1 MSQNHTFFVEEGL
14 TVDPIGNDLN
24 VNVNESTD
32 DNFTCGKWELTD
44 KENEFQQLH
53 GYWIQSVVSI
63 VVCIFGT
70 IVNIITIL
78 ILSNVELKRLFF
90 NKLLICLTVFDIL
103 YLINSIYESLR
114 LRNAYGYTGTDYCAL
129 QGHVLLILHPF
140 RKIVM
145 CCSIYMTLV
154 LTCERYLAVA
164 KPITHRQRSIGSS
177 EGKRTLKYVSPVI
190 LFSVL
195 YCMPHFF
202 SSTIEKW
209 YPDGTPQN
217 KNISHTISI
226 NESNE
231 TISNVSS
238 SSNGETQTFHYCLI
252 PTEYRLSKYFILWY
266 VNVANFVVT
275 GAIPFISLAV
285 LNCKIY
291 QIIQKSQK
299 ESQQLMISRQMSTI
313 NGNTQHQKT
322 QKAEERRQA
331 IVLFGIVIA
340 FFLCHILRIVVNIE
354 EIITYDDWVKTEE
367 RAEKAGQYCGGVQF
381 WTMIT
386 TDYSFLLLQ
395 INASINFF
403 IYCFFSKQF
412 QKVLKDQLLRLGKY
426 LRLVNVQRWGSESTF
441 GSRRGSFAREH
452 FISTRP
458 SGQTLTTCIAS
469 TSRSRDNFVNENCGH
484 TAARQKT
491 TRAEVIE
498 LQAFDQS

>member
-1 MSQNHTFFVEEGL
+1 MSQNHTFLVKEGL
-14 TVDPIGNDLN
+14 TVDPIGVDLN
-24 VNVNESTD
+24 GNVNESTD
-32 DNFTCGKWELTD
+32 NNFTCGKWELTVE
-44 KENEFQQLH
+44 ENEFQQLH
-53 GYWIQSVVSI
+53 GYWVQSVASI
-63 VVCIFGT
+63 VVCICGT

-114 LRNAYGYTGTDYCAL
+114 LRDAYGYEGTDYCAL

-190 LFSVL
+190 LFSIL

-202 SSTIEKW
+202 SSMIIPV
-209 YPDGTPQN
+209 YPEGGHQTQ
-217 KNISHTISI
+217 NISNTSSI
-226 NESNE
+226 NELNE

-238 SSNGETQTFHYCLI
+238 SSNMENHTLYCLR
-252 PTEYRLSKYFILWY
+252 PTEIRLSKYYILWY

-299 ESQQLMISRQMSTI
+299 ESLQLMTSRAMSTI

-340 FFLCHILRIVVNIE
+340 FFLCHILRIIVNIE
-354 EIITYDDWVKTEE
+354 EIITYDDWEKTEE
-367 RAEKAGQYCGGVQF
+367 RAEKAERYCDGVQF

-484 TAARQKT
+484 TAARPKT